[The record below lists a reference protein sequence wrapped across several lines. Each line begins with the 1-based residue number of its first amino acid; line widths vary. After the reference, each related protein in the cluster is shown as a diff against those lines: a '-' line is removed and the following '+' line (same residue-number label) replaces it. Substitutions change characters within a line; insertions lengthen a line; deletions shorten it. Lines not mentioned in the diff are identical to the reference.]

1 MAWRMAYD
9 LVIPGEAVP
18 QGRPRFGHGRTYDP
32 PKSRKYKVCAE
43 ISKKEY
49 AVRRAERAVDMPR
62 ALDVCNLSR
71 RAKIVEPRVYVR
83 LDREVDDGQE

>member
-32 PKSRKYKVCAE
+32 PKSRRY
-43 ISKKEY
+43 KEY
-49 AVRRAERAVDMPR
+49 VRGLDAVRRAERAVDMPR
-62 ALDVCNLSR
+62 ALDVCNLGSP
-71 RAKIVEPRVYVR
+71 INSVVLP
-83 LDREVDDGQE
+83 